1 MSDRTRRTAWEGIKS
16 NLKKPFVRKRE
27 NESQWEG
34 KKLMIT
40 ALISIETCKST
51 VLLKAKMLATFQRLV
66 CQLSSIMPRRWGG
79 GYCHLWA
86 R

>member
-1 MSDRTRRTAWEGIKS
+1 MSDRTRRTAWEGIKK

-27 NESQWEG
+27 KAIQG

-51 VLLKAKMLATFQRLV
+51 VLLKGA
-66 CQLSSIMPRRWGG
+66 
-79 GYCHLWA
+79 CHISETCFPAGLQ
-86 R
+86 

>member
-1 MSDRTRRTAWEGIKS
+1 MSDRTRRTAWEGIKN
-16 NLKKPFVRKRE
+16 NLKKPFVRKRK

-51 VLLKAKMLATFQRLV
+51 VLLKDACHISETCLPAVFNNAKEVGWWILPFM
-66 CQLSSIMPRRWGG
+66 G
-79 GYCHLWA
+79 
-86 R
+86 

>member
-1 MSDRTRRTAWEGIKS
+1 MSDRTRRTTWKGIKK

-27 NESQWEG
+27 KALPG

-51 VLLKAKMLATFQRLV
+51 VLLKDACHISATLFASSLA
-66 CQLSSIMPRRWGG
+66 IMPRRWGG
-79 GYCHLWA
+79 GYCHI
-86 R
+86 

>member
-1 MSDRTRRTAWEGIKS
+1 MSDRTRRTPWEGIKK

-27 NESQWEG
+27 NAVPG

-51 VLLKAKMLATFQRLV
+51 VLLKDACHISATCLPAGLQ
-66 CQLSSIMPRRWGG
+66 
-79 GYCHLWA
+79 
-86 R
+86 

>member
-1 MSDRTRRTAWEGIKS
+1 MSDRTRRTTWKGIKK

-27 NESQWEG
+27 KALPG